1 MNVPILSFFTWEHK
15 CADYR
20 LTHCNQTAADTLTS
34 TLFSSHNC
42 LRQLAIALGDVTQW
56 PSVTSRWTWFSH
68 SQWSFQSCYFHPGY
82 VGRTSQHKASD
93 WWTVDYAAELGSM
106 LICPF
111 PVLTTKASFVDLPE
125 SDRKAYQCIDGL
137 LVLWHEALIKPL

>member
-20 LTHCNQTAADTLTS
+20 VTHCNQTAADTLTS

-68 SQWSFQSCYFHPGY
+68 SQWSFQSCYFHLGY
-82 VGRTSQHKASD
+82 VGSTSQTSSAQSLWLVNCWLCCRTRIHAHLPLPCSD
-93 WWTVDYAAELGSM
+93 YKS
-106 LICPF
+106 I
-111 PVLTTKASFVDLPE
+111 FVDLPE

-137 LVLWHEALIKPL
+137 LVLWH